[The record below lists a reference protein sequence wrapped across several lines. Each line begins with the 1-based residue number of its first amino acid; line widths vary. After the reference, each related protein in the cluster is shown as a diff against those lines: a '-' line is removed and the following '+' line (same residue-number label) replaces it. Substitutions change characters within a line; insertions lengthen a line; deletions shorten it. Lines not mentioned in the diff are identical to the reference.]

1 MTKWSIKLGRFFG
14 IDVYLHFTFLLL
26 LGFVAL
32 AQGTAHQSLAAAMDA
47 LAFFSALFGCVLL
60 HEFGHALT
68 ARRYGVRTRDIIL
81 LPIGGVARLE
91 RIPDKPAQEFW
102 IAIAGPAV
110 NVAIAILI
118 AAGMLLSSGLWP
130 SAEFALD
137 RGNLAERLLFV
148 NLFLVFFNL
157 LPAFPMDGGRVLRA
171 LLALRLD
178 YARATN
184 IAASVGQGM
193 AVLFFLAGL
202 FTAPM
207 LLLIAVFVW
216 MGASQEAGLA
226 QMRSSVSGIPV
237 AQVMLTEFQVLA
249 PTDTLGHVVNV
260 ILAGSQ
266 QDFPVVENAAAVG
279 VLERRDLIQGLKERG
294 PDARVGEI
302 MRTGFPLIDSTEML
316 EVAVER
322 QRESAFSTV
331 PVMSRG
337 RLVGLLTWEN
347 LGEFLLIKSAL
358 ARRH

>member
-1 MTKWSIKLGRFFG
+1 L
-14 IDVYLHFTFLLL
+14 
-26 LGFVAL
+26 
-32 AQGTAHQSLAAAMDA
+32 DA
-47 LAFFSALFGCVLL
+47 LAFFTALFGCVLL

-68 ARRYGVRTRDIIL
+68 ARRFGVRTRDIIL
-81 LPIGGVARLE
+81 LPIGGLARLE
-91 RIPDKPAQEFW
+91 RIPDQPAQEFW

-110 NVAIAILI
+110 NVAIAMLI
-118 AAGMLLSSGLWP
+118 AAGQLFSSGLWP
-130 SAEFALD
+130 STELD
-137 RGNLAERLLFV
+137 LGEGSLAERLLFV

-184 IAASVGQGM
+184 IAATIGQGM

-202 FTAPM
+202 FTTPM

-226 QMRSSVSGIPV
+226 QMRSSVSGVPV

-249 PTDTLGHVVNV
+249 PTDTLGHVVSV

-266 QDFPVVENAAAVG
+266 QDFPVVEGAAAVG
-279 VLERRDLIQGLKERG
+279 VLERKDLIQGLKERG
-294 PDARVGEI
+294 PEARVGEI
-302 MRTGFPLIDSTEML
+302 MRTGFPQIDSAEML
-316 EVAVER
+316 EVAIER

-347 LGEFLLIKSAL
+347 LGEFLLIRSAL
-358 ARRH
+358 ARRR